1 MAFVRAVVIMR
12 VLTPAH
18 DHCARDCR
26 RHRDTTAH
34 LGNDLAFRHHRLTK
48 PESCLRVRQIIG
60 ADAAVRCSPLRV
72 DVDVDGRILIPRN
85 NLLLLP
91 GVGRSWRER
100 RTFCATRILES
111 ECHAAGDG
119 EDDAG
124 HVRSLDCKFST
135 GNRLAPAKKIV
146 AAGPSLPGRQGKSL
160 GGEAASACPARR
172 LMASRRNRDA
182 RALSSVGRALPL
194 HGRCR
199 RFEPVS
205 AHHSPV
211 PSHQGCTLLSQ
222 GCTAEG
228 KFPTVR
234 SIKPSAPWAVT
245 KEADVTPVEVVR
257 FV

>member
-1 MAFVRAVVIMR
+1 MAFARAVVIML

-100 RTFCATRILES
+100 RTFCGTRILES

-124 HVRSLDCKFST
+124 HVRSLGCKFST
-135 GNRLAPAKKIV
+135 GNRLAPAKKLLRPGLPCLDAKASPL
-146 AAGPSLPGRQGKSL
+146 AAK
-160 GGEAASACPARR
+160 R
-172 LMASRRNRDA
+172 LQLALRDA
-182 RALSSVGRALPL
+182 SWHRAATATRGRLAQLVERFLYTEEVGGSS
-194 HGRCR
+194 
-199 RFEPVS
+199 
-205 AHHSPV
+205 
-211 PSHQGCTLLSQ
+211 
-222 GCTAEG
+222 
-228 KFPTVR
+228 
-234 SIKPSAPWAVT
+234 PSAPTTRLSFATRPSKVLQLSNRR
-245 KEADVTPVEVVR
+245 V
-257 FV
+257 